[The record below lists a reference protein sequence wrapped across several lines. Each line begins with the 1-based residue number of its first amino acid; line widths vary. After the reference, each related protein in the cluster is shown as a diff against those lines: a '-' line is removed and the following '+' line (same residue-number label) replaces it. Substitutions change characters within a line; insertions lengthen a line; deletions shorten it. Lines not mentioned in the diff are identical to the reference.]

1 MEEAFLN
8 DLPEERIA
16 KYGLMAAQ
24 ARKAA
29 HNAKTSELRE
39 GYMAMAAA
47 WEAMAVDLHH
57 VEEFKERLSGISN
70 KPLPRSKRAADT

>member
-1 MEEAFLN
+1 MEEAFLT

-16 KYGLMAAQ
+16 KYRLMAAQ

-29 HNAKTSELRE
+29 RNAKTSELSE

-47 WEAMAVDLHH
+47 WEAMAVDLQH
-57 VEEFKERLSGISN
+57 VPGSSGGQ
-70 KPLPRSKRAADT
+70 